1 MLKIK
6 FKNGLNGTLTDWTPF
21 MVIQEVGIIKRGVE
35 SDNPGEAGLI
45 VYDNVSLS
53 FRYETGNAVYEAFN
67 TSLNSAQLYIFEIF
81 SLKNSREEVKLFEG
95 IVDFTTIV
103 WELNERTIRFDVV
116 DKIKALDLLTDSEN
130 QRDGL
135 TDVISRISCSDYL
148 TDFIKRS
155 ISGSGVWLEIQT
167 YNLINNNG
175 TLERGSEIPHTQ
187 VILQKGEIFSH
198 PGEGVGLCLV
208 TDSELMTSMG
218 GWVTT
223 FVKVHPVKSC
233 SLSLPL
239 SESDSSIVVSGN
251 IFKENEVVYLE
262 SSSQIEFLKIL
273 NSGFGSDVS
282 WIYNVERH
290 YTGGN
295 AYSWNSGEGVNYS
308 DVNLTYIT
316 DLSNPPS
323 STHLFY
329 FANAYYNQSDINIFG
344 ADSFGRSVLKAFDA
358 LRIISGIVSRTLAP
372 ITIVNRTGADS
383 YPVSLNY
390 YTKLCDSSPF
400 GRHSLDALKLLADSM
415 RCYIFIDKQGRFV
428 IERKNELG
436 CLNSGT
442 VRTFDPVRLSA
453 ASVPRKYFWD
463 KLIDGVETKIT
474 SDGNLSSKVS
484 KQIFPDIKPRN
495 ELSKEIVALNSVEFT
510 SSGLSDYASE
520 VADDYLNFYGRR
532 HESYSVD
539 ISLYDD
545 LLDWELLDY
554 TSFNGKACFFVGF
567 EIDIIGR
574 DFRVELVTIE
584 GEEYFIGQ
592 ANIPLSLG
600 KYNQESNGVSDSSS
614 QPAATS
620 ISGTVY
626 NEYSAE
632 QPIVIESSV
641 IKLNYE
647 ENLKLSSGGKLDT
660 SQSIKTT
667 STPQFAALA
676 IGGLI
681 DPSFKG
687 KFYGDLKVTGKIEV
701 DGDVNIGGVINE
713 VNITELN
720 VADKVI
726 HLNSGGTDATA
737 VESGIKIAGTS
748 GLTLA
753 SILYDSNSNL
763 SFNRSINL
771 PQGDSIKINNTIAL
785 SADTLGAGVLNSS
798 LTKVG
803 IITSGVWNGSS
814 INAPYIN
821 YNTVNFQNTNNQLTS
836 KSIAAGSSNGVT
848 VNGTFNLGGTIVID
862 TPQDIRTTAS
872 PAFSNVT
879 LSNGMLNSG
888 SDLTIN
894 LAGNSILP
902 NAGYTYN
909 LGSISKKYLTLHAA
923 ELYVETLVS
932 QNTKATIGGRVLIGE
947 SNELVCDLSTADT
960 HINVKYNNLAAGD
973 IIYFEADGKV
983 EFMKV
988 LYLVSYN
995 QDNSEYQVQR
1005 NLDGSSA
1012 NQWYAG
1018 DSLFN
1023 TGNGGDGFIDL
1034 YSSAGIKGAAQP
1046 GPTITGN
1053 VRNSQ
1058 TYNDWCEH
1066 WAIGNLNGLYGY
1078 TSKVFGVGL
1087 GKYAINSSYIT
1098 IDAASG
1104 FAIKHKD
1111 NSGIETKM
1119 IELDSSGSGYFRGNI
1134 NSSAVITG
1142 GIIQSAATGK
1152 RIIIDGSSNDIK
1164 FYNSNGDS
1172 IAIEGYLSAGN
1183 EKRLRI
1189 GGVILGAADLIIEG
1203 IGQFSDNLKTAKYV
1217 DAVEGIKIDEVEI
1230 IDKYYNAS
1238 LHNVSANEY
1247 NGLTYKLLGNNL
1259 ITARPAASKVLISNA
1274 NQEITAS
1281 SVQSGELFTPAMC
1294 ELMDETGNTT
1304 ITCNGT
1310 NYVKWS
1316 NAAVGLAKGIQ
1327 GSAESDC
1334 IVISAGCAGKYE
1346 ANYSITFKANTAGEY
1361 YWSLKTGTNAINK
1374 SRSSTKA
1381 AGVDSLT
1388 TISGGCLVELSEGE
1402 QISIGCLG
1410 QNGAI
1415 VTVVYINVRIVKCAN

>member
-6 FKNGLNGTLTDWTPF
+6 FRNGLNGTLTDWTPF
-21 MVIQEVGIIKRGVE
+21 MVIQEIGIIKRGVE
-35 SDNPGEAGLI
+35 SDNPGEAGLV

-53 FRYETGNAVYEAFN
+53 FRYETGNPVYEAFN
-67 TSLNSAQLYIFEIF
+67 TSLSGAQFYIFEIF
-81 SLKNSREEVKLFEG
+81 ALKSSREEIKLFEG
-95 IVDFTTIV
+95 IADFTTLE
-103 WELNERTIRFDVV
+103 WDLNERTVRFDVV
-116 DKIKALDLLTDSEN
+116 DKIKALDLLTDNEN
-130 QRDGL
+130 QRGGL
-135 TDVISRISCSDYL
+135 TDVVSRINCSDYL
-148 TDFIKRS
+148 TDIIKRS
-155 ISGSGVWLEIQT
+155 ITGSGVWLEIQT

-175 TLERGSEIPHTQ
+175 TLERGEGIPHTQ

-208 TDSELMTSMG
+208 TDAELMTSMG

-233 SLSLPL
+233 SLSLSL
-239 SESDSSIVVSGN
+239 SSSDSSIVVSGN

-262 SSSQIEFLKIL
+262 NSSQIEFLKIL
-273 NSGFGSDVS
+273 NAGFGSEVS

-295 AYSWNSGEGVNYS
+295 AYSWNIGEGVNYS
-308 DVNLTYIT
+308 DVNLTCIT

-329 FANAYYNQSDINIFG
+329 YGNAYYNQSEINIFG
-344 ADSFGRSVLKAFDA
+344 FDSFGRNVLKAFDA
-358 LRIISGIVSRTLAP
+358 MRIISGIVSRTLSP
-372 ITIVNRTGADS
+372 ITIVNRTGAGS

-390 YTKLCDSSPF
+390 YVKLCDASPF
-400 GRHSLDALKLLADSM
+400 GRHSLDALKLIADSM
-415 RCYIFIDKQGRFV
+415 RCYIFIDKQGRFI

-442 VRTFDPVRLSA
+442 ARTFDPVRLSA

-474 SDGNLSSKVS
+474 SDGNLSSTIS
-484 KQIFPDIKPRN
+484 KQIFANIKPRN
-495 ELSKEIVALNSVEFT
+495 ELCKEIVALNSVEFT
-510 SSGLSDYASE
+510 SKGLSGYASE

-532 HESYSVD
+532 HDSYSVA

-554 TSFNGKACFFVGF
+554 TSFNGKTCFFAGF
-567 EIDIIGR
+567 EIDITGR
-574 DFRVELVTIE
+574 DFRAELVTVE
-584 GEEYFIGQ
+584 GEEYYIGQ
-592 ANIPLSLG
+592 ANIPLSPA
-600 KYNQESNGVSDSSS
+600 KYNQASNSSAGSSS
-614 QPAATS
+614 QSSAAS
-620 ISGTVY
+620 GPGTVSG
-626 NEYSAE
+626 EYSAN

-641 IKLNYE
+641 VKLNFE
-647 ENLKLSSGGKLDT
+647 DNLVLSPGGKLDT
-660 SQSIKTT
+660 AQSIKTT
-667 STPQFAALA
+667 GTPQFAALA
-676 IGGLI
+676 VGGII
-681 DPSFKG
+681 DPSYKG
-687 KFYGDLKVTGKIEV
+687 KFYGDLKVTGKIEI

-713 VNITELN
+713 VNITELS

-737 VESGIKIAGTS
+737 VDSGIKIAGSS
-748 GLTLA
+748 GLTVA
-753 SILYDSNSNL
+753 SIIYDSNSNMT
-763 SFNRSINL
+763 FNRSINL
-771 PQGDSIKINNTIAL
+771 PQGNSLKINDSAAL
-785 SADTLGAGVLNSS
+785 SEDTLGSGVLNSS
-798 LTKVG
+798 LAKVG
-803 IITSGVWNGSS
+803 TITSGVWNGTPV
-814 INAPYIN
+814 NAPYIN
-821 YNTVNFQNTNNQLTS
+821 YNSINFQNTNSQLAS
-836 KSIAAGSSNGVT
+836 RSITAGSNNGVT

-872 PAFSNVT
+872 PVFNNAT
-879 LSNGMLNSG
+879 LSSGALNSG
-888 SDLTIN
+888 SDLTIT

-902 NAGYTYN
+902 NTGYAYN

-947 SNELVCDLSTADT
+947 SNELVYDLSSSTT

-973 IIYFEADGKV
+973 IIYFEAGGKV

-988 LYLVSYN
+988 LYLVSYS

-1005 NLDGSSA
+1005 NMDGSGA

-1087 GKYAINSSYIT
+1087 GKYAVNSSYIT
-1098 IDAASG
+1098 IDASSG

-1111 NSGIETKM
+1111 NYGVETKM

-1134 NSSAVITG
+1134 NSTAVITG
-1142 GIIQSAATGK
+1142 GVIQSAATGK

-1164 FYNSNGDS
+1164 FYNSSGEY

-1183 EKRLRI
+1183 EKRLQI
-1189 GGVILGAADLIIEG
+1189 GGTILGVDDLIIG
-1203 IGQFSDNLKTAKYV
+1203 GTGQFSDTLITAKYL
-1217 DAVEGIKIDEVEI
+1217 DAAEGIKIDEVEI

-1247 NGLTYKLLGNNL
+1247 NGLKYKLFGNDL
-1259 ITARPAASKVLISNA
+1259 ITARPAASKVLITSA

-1281 SVQSGELFTPAMC
+1281 SIASGELFTPAMC
-1294 ELMDETGNTT
+1294 ELLDETGNTT

-1316 NAAVGLAKGIQ
+1316 NASVGLSKGIQ
-1327 GSAESDC
+1327 GSTESDC
-1334 IVISAGCAGKYE
+1334 IVISSGCAGKYE
-1346 ANYSITFKANTAGEY
+1346 AHYSVTFKTNTAGDY

-1381 AGVDSLT
+1381 AGVDCLT
-1388 TISGGCLVELSEGE
+1388 NISGGCLAELSEGD

-1415 VTVVYINVRIVKCAN
+1415 VTVVYVNLRIVKCAN